1 MIFEKPAP
9 RSRQLPIVSLIDILF
24 IVLIFF
30 IVSSE
35 FKKKR
40 PVVQI
45 QLPTSKEVPAEM
57 VSDERSVLAI
67 TQDGTIRLDEL
78 TIPSVKLLG
87 AYLQAFVRQN
97 PTRKLELEADRGV
110 SLEQLFEIRDALT
123 KAGLDI
129 KDVPVRT
136 ELPGTSGE

>member
-1 MIFEKPAP
+1 M
-9 RSRQLPIVSLIDILF
+9 IDILF

-35 FKKKR
+35 FKTKR

-45 QLPTSKEVPAEM
+45 QLPTSREVPAKL
-57 VSDERSVLAI
+57 VSDERSVLAV
-67 TQDGTIRLDEL
+67 TADGVVRLDEL
-78 TIPSVKLLG
+78 TIPDISLLG
-87 AYLQAFVRQN
+87 AYLQAFAKEN
-97 PTRKLELEADRGV
+97 PTRKLELEADKGV
-110 SLEQLFEIRDALT
+110 SLEQLFEVRDALT

-136 ELPGTSGE
+136 EIPDGSEE

>member
-1 MIFEKPAP
+1 MIFERPAP
-9 RSRQLPIVSLIDILF
+9 RARQLPIVSMIDILF

-35 FKKKR
+35 FKTKR

-45 QLPTSKEVPAEM
+45 QLPTSREVPAEL
-57 VSDERSVLAI
+57 VSGERSVLAV
-67 TQDGTIRLDEL
+67 TADGKVRIDDLEVPDL
-78 TIPSVKLLG
+78 GLLG
-87 AYLQAFVRQN
+87 AYLQSFVKKN
-97 PTRKLELEADRGV
+97 PDRKLELEADKGV
-110 SLEQLFEIRDALT
+110 SLEQLFGVRDALT

-136 ELPGTSGE
+136 ELPGGIEE